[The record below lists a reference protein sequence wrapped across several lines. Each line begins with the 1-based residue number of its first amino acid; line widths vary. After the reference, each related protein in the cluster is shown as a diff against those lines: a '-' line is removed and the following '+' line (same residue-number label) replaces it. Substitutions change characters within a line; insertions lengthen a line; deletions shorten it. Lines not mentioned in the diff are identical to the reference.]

1 MPAGKGENQLFQ
13 WSLMGTFTTLQVRSR
28 AQEQLA
34 DMKDSMGFVLVYCFG
49 ILGLIFCLF

>member
-1 MPAGKGENQLFQ
+1 
-13 WSLMGTFTTLQVRSR
+13 MGTFTTLQVRSR